1 MTVNTLLAN
10 LESVQDRRKVLL
22 YVSTG
27 YDLNPFALQR
37 LHRDTRADMYL
48 RDRPVDLAEGA
59 GIPPEMMDP
68 FQRVERQ
75 GTVFADTELI
85 GEMAELAD
93 AANRTNTTFY
103 TLDPRGL
110 VSSPDIDFDVPLDA
124 WREYMQAARSSL
136 RTLAELT
143 GGFSHR
149 QHEQLRRTAAPDRRR
164 DQRLLRPRVLHQQ
177 PRPRPP
183 AARPLGERRPR
194 GPVGAVA
201 HLLHLQPAG
210 GGRRGRGK
218 VTART
223 TPVVRLAL
231 VAAVAALSAPV
242 AAQTPAAVLA
252 EVGAALRGERDLRG
266 VEYRVDGTEVTLSGE
281 VPTLWVKTLAIDRV
295 LEIDGVDAVASEL
308 TIPAGEDDD
317 AIARAVGST
326 IRQYRYNTIWDYI
339 GGRVDDGVVTLNGSV
354 TPERDKPAELF
365 ERVAQ
370 IPGVQDVVL
379 DIFRQSSSRRDRDLR
394 RIIAERVRRHP
405 VFSQYQLLP
414 DSPFRILVHEGE
426 VLLVGTVR
434 SGVESRVL
442 EQIARQAF
450 ESEQVFNRLQVGG
463 G

>member
-1 MTVNTLLAN
+1 MTARAALAVLLA
-10 LESVQDRRKVLL
+10 L
-22 YVSTG
+22 
-27 YDLNPFALQR
+27 P
-37 LHRDTRADMYL
+37 
-48 RDRPVDLAEGA
+48 GA
-59 GIPPEMMDP
+59 
-68 FQRVERQ
+68 
-75 GTVFADTELI
+75 
-85 GEMAELAD
+85 
-93 AANRTNTTFY
+93 
-103 TLDPRGL
+103 
-110 VSSPDIDFDVPLDA
+110 
-124 WREYMQAARSSL
+124 
-136 RTLAELT
+136 
-143 GGFSHR
+143 
-149 QHEQLRRTAAPDRRR
+149 TAA
-164 DQRLLRPRVLHQQ
+164 VS
-177 PRPRPP
+177 P
-183 AARPLGERRPR
+183 AA
-194 GPVGAVA
+194 
-201 HLLHLQPAG
+201 
-210 GGRRGRGK
+210 
-218 VTART
+218 
-223 TPVVRLAL
+223 
-231 VAAVAALSAPV
+231 
-242 AAQTPAAVLA
+242 AAQSPAAVLA

-434 SGVESRVL
+434 SAVESRVL